1 MDRGDCTFCDI
12 WRCLQNSAKTENVS
26 QNFYLSPLRMIGSLD
41 CRGQGLTTSRGNT
54 LTITGSHEKSD
65 METPNW
71 RSREEPGWAGDTETV
86 RLTSQ
91 AVMKGIV
98 WFSWLLFM
106 ASFVAGSETMGLTD
120 SITGPDTSSP
130 SPARAVRALNGGR
143 GGNIVHW
150 WRSYQEKWWL
160 CDNLKWHLVLI
171 AVL

>member
-26 QNFYLSPLRMIGSLD
+26 QNFYLSPLRMIGGLYCRAWHQSGKHSYNYSL
-41 CRGQGLTTSRGNT
+41 RNRTW
-54 LTITGSHEKSD
+54 SHIPRAWDSQTD
-65 METPNW
+65 Q
-71 RSREEPGWAGDTETV
+71 A
-86 RLTSQ
+86 SQ

-130 SPARAVRALNGGR
+130 SPARPVRGLNGGR

>member
-65 METPNW
+65 METLNW

-98 WFSWLLFM
+98 WFPDYYSWHHLWPGQRQWVWQI
-106 ASFVAGSETMGLTD
+106 ASLDLTPPAHHQPGQCGVLMVGEGAILCTDGGVTKRNGDFVT
-120 SITGPDTSSP
+120 I
-130 SPARAVRALNGGR
+130 
-143 GGNIVHW
+143 
-150 WRSYQEKWWL
+150 
-160 CDNLKWHLVLI
+160 
-171 AVL
+171 